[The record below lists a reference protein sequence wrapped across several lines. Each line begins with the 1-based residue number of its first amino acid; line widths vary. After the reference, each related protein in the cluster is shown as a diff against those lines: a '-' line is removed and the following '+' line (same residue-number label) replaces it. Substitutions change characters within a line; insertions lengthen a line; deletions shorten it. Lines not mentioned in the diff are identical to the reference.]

1 MYSIDIVLEQ
11 NLSSSFFE
19 SILSV
24 LDFVIGCLHCRW
36 LLVVGS

>member
-24 LDFVIGCLHCRW
+24 LDFVIGYW
-36 LLVVGS
+36 LFVVGS